1 MRDDHNP
8 CALHA
13 FLDRVALEA
22 YDRQGQPEPEPRRTV
37 QPESRIIVAGRG
49 IRRDNAA

>member
-1 MRDDHNP
+1 MNDDLNP
-8 CALHA
+8 YALQA
-13 FLDRVALEA
+13 FIDRVALEA
-22 YDRQGQPEPEPRRTV
+22 YDRQDQPEPELRKSV